1 MLRIVEGKLRVHVEY
16 GEFKIN
22 FDGSPEVVSIAFI
35 DFLNKVYPAFKL
47 ANRLVFKPD
56 LIKLAQALEGVI
68 EYSSD
73 GLILIPGDLTSEE
86 AIMLSLL
93 GVYVG
98 NKLGL
103 STEESVSVT
112 QIATVSGKALKTI
125 LNKLKGKIDDGLV
138 ERVGRGE
145 YKIKSLGIK
154 EAKKVLQDVKMREH
168 R

>member
-68 EYSSD
+68 E
-73 GLILIPGDLTSEE
+73 
-86 AIMLSLL
+86 
-93 GVYVG
+93 
-98 NKLGL
+98 
-103 STEESVSVT
+103 
-112 QIATVSGKALKTI
+112 
-125 LNKLKGKIDDGLV
+125 
-138 ERVGRGE
+138 
-145 YKIKSLGIK
+145 
-154 EAKKVLQDVKMREH
+154 
-168 R
+168 

>member
-1 MLRIVEGKLRVHVEY
+1 MVEGKLRVHAEY
-16 GEFKIN
+16 GKFKAD
-22 FDGSPEVVSIAFI
+22 FEGSPEVVSIAFI

-47 ANRLVFKPD
+47 ANRLVFNPN

-68 EYSSD
+68 EYSPE
-73 GLILIPGDLTSEE
+73 GLILTPGDLTSEE
-86 AIMLSLL
+86 AIVLSLL

-103 STEESVSVT
+103 SSEESVSVT

-125 LNKLKGKIDDGLV
+125 LNKLKGMIDDGLV

-154 EAKKVLQDVKMREH
+154 EAEKVLQDVKMRGH

>member
-1 MLRIVEGKLRVHVEY
+1 
-16 GEFKIN
+16 
-22 FDGSPEVVSIAFI
+22 
-35 DFLNKVYPAFKL
+35 
-47 ANRLVFKPD
+47 
-56 LIKLAQALEGVI
+56 
-68 EYSSD
+68 
-73 GLILIPGDLTSEE
+73 
-86 AIMLSLL
+86 MLSLL